1 MRGAPQ
7 SGAPRLRQ
15 QRRRSPQH
23 PVQKNSVVSSR
34 RPKHLFYTLPRP
46 AAQPPEPEAL
56 ISQRLPA
63 RARTC
68 LLFHTITLESA
79 AERARRASAPTHA
92 AQTPAAPWH
101 SSARPLKPLWVHKFS
116 EGSRGAAS
124 ESFCESNTLYKTP
137 RPKHS
142 RRNEVRAGGPN
153 RSTARGNRSPK
164 HAFRQSMLAI
174 SSLSHYFLI
183 TS

>member
-1 MRGAPQ
+1 MSDQRLGAFSAP
-7 SGAPRLRQ
+7 GAFVPNAALT
-15 QRRRSPQH
+15 
-23 PVQKNSVVSSR
+23 SSR
-34 RPKHLFYTLPRP
+34 RAATGALSTNPATAPPPAKLFCSVR
-46 AAQPPEPEAL
+46 
-56 ISQRLPA
+56 
-63 RARTC
+63 
-68 LLFHTITLESA
+68 TITLESA

-116 EGSRGAAS
+116 ERSRGAAS

-142 RRNEVRAGGPN
+142 RRNEVRAGSPN

>member
-1 MRGAPQ
+1 MFLAPW
-7 SGAPRLRQ
+7 SSAAERP
-15 QRRRSPQH
+15 RRSFGESPASCTEEQRGEF
-23 PVQKNSVVSSR
+23 SA
-34 RPKHLFYTLPRP
+34 PK
-46 AAQPPEPEAL
+46 AL

-116 EGSRGAAS
+116 ERSRGAAS

-142 RRNEVRAGGPN
+142 RRNDVRAGGPN